1 MKHHATGD
9 FWDAYD
15 RLPQQIQK
23 LSDDNFELLK
33 SDPKHPSLHFKRIGR
48 FWSARVGKSWRAL
61 AIQDGDDFIWFWIGS
76 HSDYD
81 KLIG

>member
-1 MKHHATGD
+1 VKHHATGD

-23 LSDDNFELLK
+23 LADENFELLK
-33 SDPKHPSLHFKRIGR
+33 SDPKHPSLHFKWIGR
-48 FWSARVGKSWRAL
+48 FWSARVGKSWKAL